1 MSSRSKVKKITVVTG
16 SILAAALGVACLLPV
31 TAHAQAEVAPD
42 TYEILN
48 VETITA
54 QPVQVASNTNAAKQ
68 ADFQGR
74 FALPYE
80 GRCKGKSLK
89 SGEYSVSVKSEGA
102 ARMVTIAHRN
112 GETMKIRAQEMTGSP
127 VASRS
132 TVLVR
137 KSHDGRMLE
146 AVYVRQL
153 NVLLYLDGD
162 AAIQS
167 GPMERLPIS

>member
-1 MSSRSKVKKITVVTG
+1 VKKITVVKG

-42 TYEILN
+42 NYEILN
-48 VETITA
+48 AETITTQ
-54 QPVQVASNTNAAKQ
+54 QPAQVAANTNATKP

-80 GRCKGKSLK
+80 VRCKGKSLK
-89 SGEYSVSVKSEGA
+89 SGEYSVSMKSEGA
-102 ARMVTIAHRN
+102 ARMVTIAHPN
-112 GETMKIRAQEMTGSP
+112 GETMKIRVQEMTGKP

-137 KSHDGRMLE
+137 KSQDGRMLE
-146 AVYVRQL
+146 AVYVRPL

-162 AAIQS
+162 SAVQS
-167 GPMERLPIS
+167 GSMEHLPIS